1 MLASL
6 NCLIDLVFMFVFRP
20 FFGEYD
26 LTINVTNSKP
36 RAVNKNFTILKCAVI
51 KTLQCPQKLARLV
64 LCALTLSNI
73 DRFSNLSHCHNQE
86 NICNNTVIKDPITPQ
101 VRRYTIPCEMSVS

>member
-1 MLASL
+1 M
-6 NCLIDLVFMFVFRP
+6 
-20 FFGEYD
+20 
-26 LTINVTNSKP
+26 INFTNGKPRTVNENRTNSKM
-36 RAVNKNFTILKCAVI
+36 RRYKDTTK
-51 KTLQCPQKLARLV
+51 CPQTLARLV

-73 DRFSNLSHCHNQE
+73 DRFSNLSQCHNQE